1 MGHARASAMAHAL
14 DLIQQEHR
22 NFATVLVCL
31 KHTVAGMT
39 GTGRKTKLDL
49 VDTIVDYIE
58 SFIDRYHHP
67 KERDFLFDAI
77 IRRHPQSAPLFD
89 EIDGEHQ
96 RGAELLEQ
104 VKASITDCH
113 AQLPGADA
121 ALEKVVADYVAFERD
136 HCIREDRHVTPLAES
151 YLTDYD
157 WAKIEAAFASH
168 RDPMFG
174 PEVRANFGRLYKQ
187 ILSMEKRA

>member
-1 MGHARASAMAHAL
+1 MAHAL

-22 NFATVLVCL
+22 NFAAVLVCL
-31 KHTVAGMT
+31 RHTVAGMA
-39 GTGRKTKLDL
+39 GEGRQTKLDL
-49 VDTIVDYIE
+49 LDTIVDYIE

-77 IRRHPQSAPLFD
+77 IRRHPPSARLFA

-96 RGAELLEQ
+96 RGAELLER
-104 VKASITDCH
+104 VKASVADYR
-113 AQLPGADA
+113 ARLPGAGA
-121 ALEKVVADYVAFERD
+121 ALEKTVAGYVAFERD
-136 HCIREDRHVTPLAES
+136 HCMREDRHVTPLAES

-168 RDPMFG
+168 RDPIFG
-174 PEVRANFGRLYKQ
+174 PEVRARFGRLYEQ
-187 ILSMEKRA
+187 ILKMEKRA